1 VLKIRHYAKPQNVVC
16 NPVGHILLLKNR
28 TMTVRNK
35 PTLRSQVLLQGTQG
49 LTQSQPC
56 KTTCMHLRSINTLL
70 FLTMAL
76 WTVRINAQPNVPRPK
91 FQNYQPVNLPT
102 HEINSG
108 TQAYFQDK
116 ILNNPLLP
124 NNDPSVQAQNLR
136 IMQQSGMTLP
146 GQTSNI
152 RQQQIN
158 ELKQELEADKRDVYK
173 ATINRFQSYL
183 NQFLQL
189 NPDNFSITQAVYLS
203 EAVYYDKP
211 YSYEEFEKAIKQ
223 RAGFVKQIL
232 KQEGLSIKNGSA
244 VHYGIQ
250 KLFSQDNTIK
260 DNKTGKEILLKR
272 IEYDFD
278 DFYGEKD
285 WTKMFVTKVLQTNS
299 GQCHN
304 LPLLYLCL
312 AEQLNAKAYLSLA
325 PNHSFIQFP
334 DSKNRLH
341 NFETT
346 NGNLVSTQWLMQS
359 DAISATAYKNK
370 TYLDTLSS
378 RKLYAQC
385 LADFQMAYLMK
396 NGYDNYSQQLSNQI
410 LAIDSTN
417 INALMTNSN
426 YATYLFQDLLKRAG
440 FPPKEKFTEYPELQ
454 STYNNM
460 MAAQQKVNERGYQ
473 DMPEQQYK
481 DWLKSIEAEKQKQRH
496 KEEQQRL
503 KREIEQLKKMK
514 STFINSPKG

>member
-1 VLKIRHYAKPQNVVC
+1 
-16 NPVGHILLLKNR
+16 
-28 TMTVRNK
+28 MTVRNK

-49 LTQSQPC
+49 STQSQPC
-56 KTTCMHLRSINTLL
+56 KTTCLHFRSINTLL
-70 FLTMAL
+70 FLTLAL
-76 WTVRINAQPNVPRPK
+76 LTVRTNAQPNVPRPK
-91 FQNYQPVNLPT
+91 FQSFQPVNLPT
-102 HEINSG
+102 NQTTSQ

-116 ILNNPLLP
+116 VLNNPLLP
-124 NNDPSVQAQNLR
+124 HSDPSVQAQNLR

-146 GQTSNI
+146 GQTSNV

-158 ELKQELEADKRDVYK
+158 ELRQELEEEKRDTYK
-173 ATINRFQSYL
+173 ATINHFQGYL

-189 NPDNFSITQAVYLS
+189 DPDNFSITKAIYLS
-203 EAVYYDKP
+203 EAVYYDRP
-211 YSYEEFEKAIKQ
+211 YAYEEFEKAIKQ
-223 RAGFVKQIL
+223 RADFVKQIL
-232 KQEGLSIKNGSA
+232 KQEGLSVKNGSA

-250 KLFSQDNTIK
+250 KLFSQDNIIK
-260 DNKTGKEILLKR
+260 DRKTGREFLFKR
-272 IEYDFD
+272 IKYDFD

-304 LPLLYLCL
+304 LPLLYLCI
-312 AEQLNAKAYLSLA
+312 AEQLNTKAYLSLA
-325 PNHSFIQFP
+325 PNHSFIQFL
-334 DSKNRLH
+334 DNKNRLH

-346 NGNLVSTQWLMQS
+346 NGNLVSTAWLMQS

-385 LADFQMAYLMK
+385 LADFQMGYLMK
-396 NGYDNYSQQLSNQI
+396 NGYDNFSQQLSDQI

-417 INALMTNSN
+417 INALMANSN
-426 YATYLFQDLLKRAG
+426 YATYIFRELLQKAN
-440 FPPKEKFTEYPELQ
+440 FPPKEKFSEYPELQ
-454 STYNNM
+454 AAYNNM
-460 MAAQQKVNERGYQ
+460 IVEQQKITERGYQ
-473 DMPEQQYK
+473 DLPEQQYK
-481 DWLKSIEAEKQKQRH
+481 EWLKSIELEKQKQRH
-496 KEEQQRL
+496 KEEQERM